1 MEYPKKPFDLLK
13 EKQDT
18 EEAEEKARQEAEH
31 ERLRL
36 VMLLDRVKEERAR

>member
-1 MEYPKKPFDLLK
+1 MEYPEKPIDLLK
-13 EKQDT
+13 EKQSA

-36 VMLLDRVKEERAR
+36 VMLLDRVKEDRAR